1 MFCNFC
7 NLGIPE
13 DHIQWGGMIVCVF
26 LHGIVVYED
35 DIADVFFQVVI
46 LLFLNHVVSRKFVV

>member
-1 MFCNFC
+1 
-7 NLGIPE
+7 
-13 DHIQWGGMIVCVF
+13 MIVCVF